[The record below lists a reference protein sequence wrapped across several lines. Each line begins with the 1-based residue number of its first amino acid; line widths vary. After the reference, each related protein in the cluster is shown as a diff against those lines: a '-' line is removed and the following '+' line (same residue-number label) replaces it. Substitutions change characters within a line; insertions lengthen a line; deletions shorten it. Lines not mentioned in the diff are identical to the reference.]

1 MPGAVRALR
10 ALGVDPPGH
19 PIEGITYRQGSTVA
33 RAAFRT
39 GSGRGVRRTALHNA
53 LRYAVERHG
62 VPILT
67 TPISHVSQHSDHI
80 RAGELRARYVVAA
93 DGLHSTVRE
102 LAGLRKVNTAGSTRV
117 PRWGLRRHYALVP
130 STDTVE
136 VTWPP
141 QSEAYVTPV
150 GPNTIGVAILSS
162 VRGGFAQQLSAFPD
176 LSARIADAEPTTSVR
191 GAGPFRQQA
200 SSRVAGR
207 VLLVGDAAGY
217 VDALTGEGLAVSLL
231 TAAELVRC
239 IMMDRPSAYER
250 AWKRTSRRSRWL
262 TEALLWARRQP
273 SLSRRIVNR
282 ADRRQKSAALHVCCR
297 PARTMTSL
305 SRGAPA
311 MAVGMVSTPSATKA
325 PFGHTVRRDAYE
337 TAWPQS
343 LAPLPEVPSWSLV
356 ERRRV
361 AACQISAPSA
371 VIPRPRKRCNQLSA
385 VFSGTKLAALS
396 MSTMRP

>member
-1 MPGAVRALR
+1 MLRHCHDVVVAGGGPAGLAVALGCAQARLDVVVCEKRPGVIDKACGEGLMPGAVRALR

-53 LRYAVERHG
+53 LRSAVERHG

-80 RAGELRARYVVAA
+80 RAGELRARYLVAA

-102 LAGLRKVNTAGSTRV
+102 LAGLRKVNTGGSMRV

-136 VTWPP
+136 VTWAP

-176 LSARIADAEPTTSVR
+176 LSARIADAEPITSVR

-239 IMMDRPSAYER
+239 IMMDRPSDYER

-273 SLSRRIVNR
+273 SLARRIVPT
-282 ADRRQKSAALHVCCR
+282 AARSPRLFAFAVDQL
-297 PARTMTSL
+297 AR
-305 SRGAPA
+305 
-311 MAVGMVSTPSATKA
+311 
-325 PFGHTVRRDAYE
+325 
-337 TAWPQS
+337 
-343 LAPLPEVPSWSLV
+343 
-356 ERRRV
+356 
-361 AACQISAPSA
+361 
-371 VIPRPRKRCNQLSA
+371 
-385 VFSGTKLAALS
+385 
-396 MSTMRP
+396 